1 MKDDL
6 RSDDELLPP
15 ASDQLDVQPKD
26 APAGGLGAITSS
38 LRIAWRET
46 GLLRGARAISHM
58 NQEGGFDCPGCAWP
72 EPTDRAT
79 VEWCENGAKALAHE
93 ATKKRV
99 GPEFF
104 AEWPISKLAEQS
116 DYWLEQQGRLTHPMW
131 KPRGDDHYVPI
142 EWDDLFRRL
151 GEALRALASP
161 NEAIFYTS
169 GRTSNEAAFLY
180 QLFVREYGTNN
191 LPDCSNMCHESSGTG
206 LGETIGIGKG
216 TVGLEDFDLADAIF
230 VIGQNPGTNH
240 PRMMTT
246 LERAKRRGAT
256 IVSVNPLAER
266 ALVRFTHPQAPHRFF
281 GGGTPISDLFLRVRT
296 GGDVHLLKGIQ
307 KEVLAAEERNPGRV
321 LDAGFLRD
329 HTSGFEEWREALARV
344 SWDEIVAGAG
354 VSREEIARA
363 AEIYV
368 KSERVIVC
376 WAMGLTQHRHGVANV
391 QEIVNLLLLRGNIGK
406 PGAGPCPVRGH
417 SNVQGDRTMGIY
429 EKPKP
434 AFLERLG
441 REFGFTP
448 PAAPG
453 FDTVAAIHAMA
464 ERRAKVFF
472 ALGGNFS
479 VATPDTAFTWQALR
493 RCAVTAQVS
502 TKLNRSHL
510 VTGEE
515 AYLLPCLARS
525 DRDTPGGKA
534 RFVTVEDSM
543 SLVHSSQGHLPPPS
557 EHLLSEPEVVAR
569 LAKATLG
576 ERSTVPWEELG
587 VDYDRIRDRIARVIP
602 GFEDFNRRVR
612 EPGGFRLPS
621 GARERRFETV
631 SGKASFTVLPLPDV
645 EIARGELRMM
655 TIRSHD
661 QFNTTIYGLEDRY
674 RGISGDRRVVLMNR
688 DDMAELGLAEGQ
700 RVDLENHTAGRERR
714 ARGFRVVG
722 FDVPRGVVATYFPE
736 ANVLVPVESFA
747 EKSHTPAYKSVPVTI
762 RPA

>member
-1 MKDDL
+1 
-6 RSDDELLPP
+6 
-15 ASDQLDVQPKD
+15 
-26 APAGGLGAITSS
+26 
-38 LRIAWRET
+38 
-46 GLLRGARAISHM
+46 
-58 NQEGGFDCPGCAWP
+58 
-72 EPTDRAT
+72 
-79 VEWCENGAKALAHE
+79 
-93 ATKKRV
+93 
-99 GPEFF
+99 
-104 AEWPISKLAEQS
+104 
-116 DYWLEQQGRLTHPMW
+116 MW
-131 KPRGDDHYVPI
+131 KPRGGDHYVPI
-142 EWDDLFRRL
+142 EWNDLFRRL

-161 NEAIFYTS
+161 HEAIFYTS

-180 QLFVREYGTNN
+180 QLFVRQYGTNN

-240 PRMMTT
+240 PRMLTT

-266 ALVRFTHPQAPHRFF
+266 ALVRFTHPQALHRFF
-281 GGGTPISDLFLRVRT
+281 GAGTAISDLFLRVRT

-307 KEVLAAEERNPGRV
+307 KEVLAAEARNPGLV
-321 LDAGFLRD
+321 LDAAFLRD
-329 HTSGFEEWREALARV
+329 HTSGFEAWRESLARV

-363 AEIYV
+363 AEIYT

-376 WAMGLTQHRHGVANV
+376 WAMGLTQHKHGVANV

-417 SNVQGDRTMGIY
+417 SNVQGDRTMGIS

-448 PAAPG
+448 PVAHG

-464 ERRAKVFF
+464 EGRAKVFF

-479 VATPDTAFTWQALR
+479 VATPDTAFTWRALR

-525 DRDTPGGKA
+525 DRDAPGGKA

-557 EHLLSEPEVVAR
+557 EHLLSEPEIVAH
-569 LAKATLG
+569 LAEATLG
-576 ERSTVPWEELG
+576 ERSTVPWVELG
-587 VDYDRIRDRIARVIP
+587 ADYDRVRDHIARVIP

-612 EPGGFRLPS
+612 EAGGFRLPS
-621 GARERRFETV
+621 GARERRFETA

-645 EIARGELRMM
+645 EVARGELRMM

-700 RVDLENHTAGRERR
+700 RVDLENRTAGRERHAR
-714 ARGFRVVG
+714 AFRVVG
-722 FDVPRGVVATYFPE
+722 FDVPRGIVATYFPE